1 MPASSWSR
9 QKVKALMKPLL
20 SEDRDGVTLQN
31 LGRASLQIIHDIK
44 NQLNGLK
51 LYATYLRKR
60 MEQTEQAEELQET
73 VAKLIGGLDRA
84 ANDLNVLVQYGRPMA
99 LSKYPG
105 VDLQKIMR
113 GVAVNCLKP
122 ASGDSTCRLEVDAEP
137 DALIGDFDA
146 TALTDAFKAISIGVW
161 KTTGRDN
168 PEPMKVTLKRE
179 VVAGAPTGT
188 LEWGPVNFTN
198 GDPFSSFN
206 GSEAIRMSLAAKI
219 VEAHSGSAEYR
230 DQMLRVRLPLTP

>member
-1 MPASSWSR
+1 
-9 QKVKALMKPLL
+9 MKPLL

-73 VAKLIGGLDRA
+73 VGKLIGGLDRA
-84 ANDLNVLVQYGRPMA
+84 ANDLNVLVQYGRP
-99 LSKYPG
+99 LSLNKYPG

-113 GVAVNCLKP
+113 GVSTNCLET
-122 ASGDSTCRLEVDAEP
+122 AATESDCLLAVDAEAV
-137 DALIGDFDA
+137 ALVGEFDA
-146 TALTDAFKAISIGVW
+146 TALTDAFKAISIGAW
-161 KTTGRDN
+161 KTNGRDN
-168 PEPMKVTLKRE
+168 PVALKVTLKRE
-179 VVAGAPTGT
+179 VVAGEPTAVI
-188 LEWGPVNFTN
+188 EWGPANFTN

-219 VEAHSGSAEYR
+219 VEAHGGSAEQR
-230 DQMLRVRLPLTP
+230 DHMLRVCLPLG